1 MSTKST
7 ATSVEKSLS
16 SALIG
21 YKEDATAVKE
31 AHKTARQSIKDDPMA
46 SDLAKR
52 ERLAD
57 LDRQTR
63 SDLDGI
69 RGQQEVYIKGLRDKV
84 ERELRGNQPADAASV
99 VSRRDASDRA
109 RRIQD
114 QREAMDVLNDAI
126 ANGDTDLAHAIGNR
140 ARNTAMLDVAEAYTA
155 AFPTP
160 ADSAAALT
168 YIEEVASGPAYNM
181 SNSITYAAPLTD

>member
-31 AHKTARQSIKDDPMA
+31 AHKTARQSIKDDPMT

-63 SDLDGI
+63 SALDGI
-69 RGQQEVYIKGLRDKV
+69 KGQQEVYIKGLRDKV
-84 ERELRGNQPADAASV
+84 ERELRGNQPTDANSV
-99 VSRRDASDRA
+99 LLRRDAADRV
-109 RRIQD
+109 RKVTD
-114 QREAMDVLNDAI
+114 QREAMDVLTDAMQT
-126 ANGDTDLAHAIGNR
+126 GDDSLAHSIGQR
-140 ARNTAMLDVAEAYTA
+140 ARNSAWLDVAESYQAKYPET
-155 AFPTP
+155 

-168 YIEEVASGPAYNM
+168 YIEEVASGPAFNM
-181 SNSITYAAPLTD
+181 SNGITYAAPLTD